1 MPYPKFSNIIGLVLV
16 HHNGNEYYINCAD
29 DEDRRL
35 GLCAFGD
42 TITYYMSYHEFFQ
55 TRMSNYFF
63 YASDDDDTL
72 YPLKNYQQILGL
84 K

>member
-1 MPYPKFSNIIGLVLV
+1 MPYPKFSNIVGLVLI
-16 HHNGNEYYINCAD
+16 HHNGDEHYINYAN
-29 DEDRRL
+29 DEVLRL

-42 TITYYMSYHEFFQ
+42 TATHYMSYHEFFQ
-55 TRMSNYFF
+55 IYMSNYFF

>member
-1 MPYPKFSNIIGLVLV
+1 MPYPKFSNIVGLVLV
-16 HHNGNEYYINCAD
+16 HHNGDEYYINYAN
-29 DEDRRL
+29 DEDRKL
-35 GLCAFGD
+35 GLCIFGN
-42 TITYYMSYHEFFQ
+42 TVAHYMSYHEFFQ
-55 TRMSNYFF
+55 TYMSNYFF

>member
-16 HHNGNEYYINCAD
+16 HHNGDEYYINHAN
-29 DEDRRL
+29 DEDRT
-35 GLCAFGD
+35 LCLCTFEGSV
-42 TITYYMSYHEFFQ
+42 IYCMSYHEFFQ
-55 TRMSNYFF
+55 ICMPNYYF

-84 K
+84 E